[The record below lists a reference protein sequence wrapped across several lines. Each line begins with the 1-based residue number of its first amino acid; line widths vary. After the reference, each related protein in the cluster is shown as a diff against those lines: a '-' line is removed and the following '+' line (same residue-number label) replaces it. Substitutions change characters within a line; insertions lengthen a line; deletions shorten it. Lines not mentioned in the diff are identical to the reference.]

1 LDDITRL
8 RAWQP
13 GNLDHPWLVPPAPAV
28 RVARS
33 TWGDTPIAPDEP
45 VGENPPI
52 GAVID
57 YALPVG
63 TSGPVSIR
71 ILDANGGVVREYSDQ
86 DAQEPSD
93 EELQR
98 GLIPTWWAEI
108 RHPLAKSGGVH
119 RVTWDL
125 QLPPPRATTK
135 GYPIG
140 AVPHRTPR
148 DPQGLFVPPGRYTVE
163 LRTSTGVQS
172 STLEVRGDPRV
183 DATAQAR
190 IAEQFKT
197 LRPLYTA
204 FDLAAFDEGV
214 IRSLLQQIE
223 TAQGGPAR
231 RGAAHEALEQYAKRL
246 HAALDDGPKGSGR
259 VGVGSLMRELGELY
273 AITTRGDAPPNEA
286 QMAALKSLLEPTGPA
301 LAHAAQVIA
310 EVPSVNARLRRAG
323 VVLNVSLPPVHDGK
337 LADVDEE

>member
-13 GNLDHPWLVPPAPAV
+13 GKLDRPWLVPPAPAV

-45 VGENPPI
+45 VGLNPPI

-57 YALPVG
+57 YGLPVG
-63 TSGPVSIR
+63 ATGPVSLR
-71 ILDANGGVVREYSDQ
+71 ILDANGGVVREVTDH
-86 DAQEPSD
+86 DAQDPSE

-98 GLIPTWWAEI
+98 GLIPTWWAEV
-108 RHPLAKSGGVH
+108 RHALPNSPGLH
-119 RVTWDL
+119 RWVWDL
-125 QLPPPRATTK
+125 QLPAPRATTK

-163 LRTSTGVQS
+163 LRTREMVQS
-172 STLEVRGDPRV
+172 VSLEVRGDPRL
-183 DATAQAR
+183 DAHMQTQ
-190 IAEQFKT
+190 IAEQFKA

-223 TAQGGPAR
+223 TAQSGPAR
-231 RGAAHEALEQYAKRL
+231 RGTTHETLEQYAKRL
-246 HAALDDGPKGSGR
+246 KAALEDGPKGTNR
-259 VGVGSLMRELGELY
+259 TGVAALMRELGELY
-273 AITTRGDAPPNEA
+273 AVTTRGDAPPNEA
-286 QMAALKSLLEPTGPA
+286 QMTALKALLDSAGPA
-301 LAHAAQVIA
+301 LAQAAQVIS
-310 EVPSVNARLRRAG
+310 EVPTVNARLRASG